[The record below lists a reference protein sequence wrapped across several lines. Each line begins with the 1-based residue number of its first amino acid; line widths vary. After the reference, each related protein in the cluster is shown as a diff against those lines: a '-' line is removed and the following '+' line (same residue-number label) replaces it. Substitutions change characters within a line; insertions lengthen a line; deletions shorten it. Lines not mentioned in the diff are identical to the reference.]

1 MHASS
6 KTAASSSARGGAGSR
21 TAASTPRAFVKT
33 AAAALPSNKT
43 AAEAQ
48 VRLNCDRLEERN
60 EKNLLF
66 ENKGDKR

>member
-1 MHASS
+1 
-6 KTAASSSARGGAGSR
+6 
-21 TAASTPRAFVKT
+21 VKT